1 MEPDTSPL
9 QHSAT
14 PIPTMNLLRFDS
26 EGAWVAGVASLWRDR
41 LQTNPRLRMCLP
53 SGNTPIRIYAAMA
66 ESMKRGLVSFRT
78 AEIFALDDYVG
89 LAPDDEGKC
98 VNILRRF
105 LIEHVDLP
113 KEQFHFI
120 ATDAP
125 DLERVCRDYD
135 RLIGDGFDLTL
146 LGLGLNGHLGL
157 NEPGSAPDSTTG
169 RVKMHASSIGA
180 SADYLKHSNRPTW
193 GVTVGLKQLLAS
205 KEIWLLASGAK
216 KADIIRR
223 TVKGDVTTE
232 VPATLLQR
240 HPNCFLSVD
249 AEAGALL

>member
-1 MEPDTSPL
+1 
-9 QHSAT
+9 
-14 PIPTMNLLRFDS
+14 
-26 EGAWVAGVASLWRDR
+26 
-41 LQTNPRLRMCLP
+41 MCLP
-53 SGNTPIRIYAAMA
+53 SGNTPIRLYAAMA
-66 ESMKRGLVSFRT
+66 ESVKRGLVSFRK
-78 AEIFALDDYVG
+78 AEIFALDDYGG

-105 LIEHVDLP
+105 LIDHIDLP

-135 RLIGDGFDLTL
+135 RLIGDGFDLTV
-146 LGLGLNGHLGL
+146 LGIGLNGHLGL
-157 NEPGSAPDSTTG
+157 NEPGSAPDSTTR

-193 GVTVGLKQLLAS
+193 GVTVGLKHLLAS

-223 TVKGDVTTE
+223 AVKGDVTTE
-232 VPATLLQR
+232 VPATLLQK